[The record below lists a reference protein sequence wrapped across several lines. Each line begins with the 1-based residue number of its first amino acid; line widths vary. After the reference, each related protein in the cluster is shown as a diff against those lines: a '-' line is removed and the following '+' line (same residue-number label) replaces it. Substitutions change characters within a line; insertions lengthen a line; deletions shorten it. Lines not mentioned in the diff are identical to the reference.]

1 MEHITSRSNRW
12 IKCALRLKQRKWR
25 DKEGL
30 FLLEGFRGTT
40 DVLEQQVKDCICF
53 VEDGR
58 FSDDVLEKITVE
70 GERLHWLFLSVD
82 EEMMNLISGT
92 EHGQGIL
99 LLCRKQQHD
108 LSELLHPLK
117 GYYVVLD
124 SVQDPGNMGTI
135 LRTCAA
141 AGVKGL
147 ILTEGCTDIYA
158 EKVVRS
164 SMGSILRLPVYEH
177 ADIPFLNEWK
187 EASGLPFYGT
197 ALKNARPYMEIGALD
212 QAVFIFGNEGNG
224 IREDILSL
232 TDENL
237 YIPLPGHVES
247 LNVSI
252 AAAVIL
258 FHFIN
263 G

>member
-25 DKEGL
+25 DKEDL

-124 SVQDPGNMGTI
+124 SVQDPI
-135 LRTCAA
+135 S
-141 AGVKGL
+141 K
-147 ILTEGCTDIYA
+147 
-158 EKVVRS
+158 
-164 SMGSILRLPVYEH
+164 
-177 ADIPFLNEWK
+177 
-187 EASGLPFYGT
+187 
-197 ALKNARPYMEIGALD
+197 
-212 QAVFIFGNEGNG
+212 
-224 IREDILSL
+224 
-232 TDENL
+232 
-237 YIPLPGHVES
+237 YISAPQVLHFTTSVES
-247 LNVSI
+247 TFLSAFLPCIVCQSVKWKI
-252 AAAVIL
+252 KR
-258 FHFIN
+258 IN
-263 G
+263 NIN